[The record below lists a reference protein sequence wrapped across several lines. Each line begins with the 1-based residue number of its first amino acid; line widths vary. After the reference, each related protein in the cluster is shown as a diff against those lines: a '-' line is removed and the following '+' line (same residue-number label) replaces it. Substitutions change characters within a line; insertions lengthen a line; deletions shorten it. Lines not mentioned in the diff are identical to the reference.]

1 MKAGYLAWEEDEVEY
16 HSKGEGWS
24 LLLLRQNKNQVGLA
38 ISILDANKYVGNKQG
53 RKNFPC
59 TLLYSVP
66 EIYKLN

>member
-1 MKAGYLAWEEDEVEY
+1 MKAEYLAWEEDEVEY
-16 HSKGEGWS
+16 HTKGEDWS

-38 ISILDANKYVGNKQG
+38 ISIPDANKYVGNKQG

-59 TLLYSVP
+59 TLLYSVS